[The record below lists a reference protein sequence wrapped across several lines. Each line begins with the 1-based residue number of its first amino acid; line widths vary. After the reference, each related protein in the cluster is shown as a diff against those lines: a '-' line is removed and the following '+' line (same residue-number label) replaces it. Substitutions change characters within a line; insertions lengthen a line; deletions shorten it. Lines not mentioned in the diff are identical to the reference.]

1 MTVKVDNDEYG
12 YKTNPMSKRENIT
25 KCSISQS
32 IYHWY
37 KEWLQWVEFSDQNQ
51 ANCFLN
57 KETYQHGIEIYIQ

>member
-1 MTVKVDNDEYG
+1 MTVKVDNDEHG

-37 KEWLQWVEFSDQNQ
+37 KE
-51 ANCFLN
+51 
-57 KETYQHGIEIYIQ
+57 